1 MNHLKFRAF
10 ANGKMR
16 YDVTGF
22 EHGEKNEMLFIFLNG
37 DAYKI
42 GSECEVMQFT
52 GLTDKN
58 GTDIYDGDEVDFVG
72 GTTANLYTHNGEYHT
87 KGTRLI
93 VRQLNSGFTL
103 MLPRH
108 SKMDTPAIVGNVTQ
122 YTFWSHSRSL
132 VVVGNIYE

>member
-22 EHGEKNEMLFIFLNG
+22 EHGTANEMAGVFLNG
-37 DAYKI
+37 DFHDI
-42 GSECEVMQFT
+42 DEECIVMQCSPMK
-52 GLTDKN
+52 DKN
-58 GTDIYDGDEVDFVG
+58 GADIYDGDEVDFIG
-72 GTTANLYTHNGEYHT
+72 GTTASLYTHNGEYHT

-93 VRQLNSGFTL
+93 VKQLKSGFTL

-108 SKMDTPAIVGNVTQ
+108 SKMDMPAIVGNVTQ
-122 YTFWSHSRSL
+122 YNFWSHSRSL
-132 VVVGNIYE
+132 VIAGNIYE